1 MTLGELRAEL
11 EKLTDVP
18 DSAVVVLACNPEG
31 LHFSPAGLVHE
42 GWYEGD
48 DSSGQVYL
56 MEELREGM
64 ADPEE
69 FPGVPEGSGAVA
81 AVVLYPQ
88 G

>member
-1 MTLGELRAEL
+1 MTLDELRAEL
-11 EKLTDVP
+11 KKLEHLPGGTL
-18 DSAVVVLACNPEG
+18 VVLAANPEG

-56 MEELREGM
+56 TEELREGM
-64 ADPEE
+64 EDPGE
-69 FPGVPEGSGAVA
+69 FASAPLGAVS
-81 AVVLYPQ
+81 AVCLYPK